1 MSPEPSLT
9 ADNLMN
15 PSPDDMNPS
24 PDDNKADDA
33 VPSDVSVAAETV
45 AAEVVAT
52 SVQAAMPPST
62 ERRKGWT
69 GTPLA
74 RLSRW
79 RLWLVPGMGVKRH
92 VMMAVLGTLLLVVG
106 AVAGVLWGLQGNRQ
120 VLSEPIEQVL
130 VSRNWRV
137 WGGWLALVFSAV
149 GVVLA
154 VRAVSG
160 LNHSLLSNWVRQ
172 PHDVAV
178 VIHRQLSLSKGPRIV
193 ALGGGTGLSNLLR
206 GLRDY
211 TSNITAVVAVS
222 DDGGSSGR
230 LRAAFDMPAP
240 GDLVDCLAALSD
252 NELEVGKLLEYRF
265 NRGGELKGHTFGN
278 LFITTLMEV
287 EGDFAQAVRV
297 LNSILNIC
305 GVVYP
310 MSAEAAVLEAFK
322 TSGKRV
328 IGESKVSGVPGSV
341 QRVALHPER
350 PREVPEVATAISQ
363 ADLVVLGPGSL
374 FTSTL
379 PPLLVPETR
388 EALAR
393 TNALVVYV
401 CNVMTEAGE
410 TDDFSVWD
418 HVEALAKHAGRFPD
432 RVVVNSTPVD
442 ASRLERYRAEGAELV
457 DFDVSPFRARRLAV
471 DELDVL
477 SSGLHAQHDS
487 ELLARWLIQIS
498 KGHSYRPPN
507 VVELKA

>member
-1 MSPEPSLT
+1 
-9 ADNLMN
+9 
-15 PSPDDMNPS
+15 
-24 PDDNKADDA
+24 
-33 VPSDVSVAAETV
+33 
-45 AAEVVAT
+45 
-52 SVQAAMPPST
+52 
-62 ERRKGWT
+62 
-69 GTPLA
+69 
-74 RLSRW
+74 
-79 RLWLVPGMGVKRH
+79 MGVKRH
-92 VMMAVLGTLLLVVG
+92 VMMAVLGTLLLVIG

-130 VSRNWRV
+130 VSRNWRML
-137 WGGWLALVFSAV
+137 GGWLALICGVV

-172 PHDVAV
+172 PNDVAV

-193 ALGGGTGLSNLLR
+193 AMGGGTGLSNLLR

-211 TSNITAVVAVS
+211 TSNITAIVAVS

-230 LRAAFDMPAP
+230 LRDAFDMPAP

-328 IGESKVSGVPGSV
+328 MGESKVRDVAGSV

-350 PREVPEVATAISQ
+350 PRAVPEVATAISQ

-410 TDDFSVWD
+410 TDGFSVWD
-418 HVEALAKHAGRFPD
+418 HVEILAKHAGRFPD

-442 ASRLERYRAEGAELV
+442 PSRLERYREEGAELV
-457 DFDVSPFRARRLAV
+457 DFDIAPFKARRLNV